1 MRQFLA
7 KECFPCRHLAR
18 LGRLRGALDDRRIEF
33 VSNVP
38 LEWAGVAWDR
48 MNIIDSMAA
57 HIANESANKNSHQY
71 AMSSEHSTRRI
82 LVVED
87 ERDIA
92 ELIALHLSEL
102 PAQVTLAHD
111 GPRGLELAIAKDWD
125 AIVLDVRLPGLNG
138 LDLCRE
144 VRAQMSH
151 VPILML
157 TARGSELDRVLG
169 LELGA
174 DDYLTKP
181 FSVLELQARVK
192 ALLRRSALTT
202 ARSADAAATRQAEIT
217 QGALRVERA
226 QRRAWL
232 AGVEL
237 VLTPREFDLL
247 WHFVQ
252 HPGRVFTRTELLA
265 DVWGY
270 GHDGYDH
277 TVNSHINRLRSKLG
291 DDHAK
296 SSYIQTVWGVG
307 YRFEVAT

>member
-1 MRQFLA
+1 MI
-7 KECFPCRHLAR
+7 
-18 LGRLRGALDDRRIEF
+18 GATTDGATTL
-33 VSNVP
+33 P
-38 LEWAGVAWDR
+38 
-48 MNIIDSMAA
+48 
-57 HIANESANKNSHQY
+57 
-71 AMSSEHSTRRI
+71 AMPPQDTRRAERHI

-92 ELIALHLSEL
+92 ELIALHLSDL
-102 PAQVTLAHD
+102 PAAVTLAHD
-111 GPRGLELAIAKDWD
+111 GPSGLQLAMSRACD
-125 AIVLDVRLPGLNG
+125 AIVLDIRLPGLNG

-144 VRAQMSH
+144 LRMQLSP

-192 ALLRRSALTT
+192 ALLRRSAVT
-202 ARSADAAATRQAEIT
+202 ASRHAEASAHKSTLIEA
-217 QGALRVERA
+217 GALRIDRE
-226 QRRAWL
+226 QRRVWL
-232 AGVEL
+232 AAAEV

-252 HPGRVFTRTELLA
+252 HPGRVFTRSELLA

-291 DDHAK
+291 EDRSDSGFIH
-296 SSYIQTVWGVG
+296 TVWGVG
-307 YRFEVAT
+307 YRFEVAA

>member
-1 MRQFLA
+1 MHAPPPIQQPQGA
-7 KECFPCRHLAR
+7 EAR
-18 LGRLRGALDDRRIEF
+18 
-33 VSNVP
+33 
-38 LEWAGVAWDR
+38 
-48 MNIIDSMAA
+48 
-57 HIANESANKNSHQY
+57 
-71 AMSSEHSTRRI
+71 TI

-92 ELIALHLSEL
+92 ELVAMHLAEL
-102 PAQVTLAHD
+102 PARVTLAND
-111 GPRGLELAIAKDWD
+111 GLGGLELALARPWD
-125 AIVLDVRLPGLNG
+125 AIVLDIRLPGLNG

-144 VRAQMSH
+144 LRARASP

-157 TARGSELDRVLG
+157 TARGGELDRVLG

-192 ALLRRSALTT
+192 ALLRRSALTA
-202 ARSADAAATRQAEIT
+202 ARRAEADVAQPEAIEH
-217 QGALRVERA
+217 GSLSVHRV

-232 AGVEL
+232 AGAEV

-247 WHFVQ
+247 WHFMQ

-265 DVWGY
+265 GVWGQ

-291 DDHAK
+291 DERAEAMFIH
-296 SSYIQTVWGVG
+296 TVWGVG
-307 YRFEVAT
+307 YRFEALR

>member
-1 MRQFLA
+1 MIAATTDRATTL
-7 KECFPCRHLAR
+7 PSMPPPDSRHAER
-18 LGRLRGALDDRRIEF
+18 
-33 VSNVP
+33 
-38 LEWAGVAWDR
+38 
-48 MNIIDSMAA
+48 
-57 HIANESANKNSHQY
+57 H
-71 AMSSEHSTRRI
+71 I

-92 ELIALHLSEL
+92 ELIALHLADL
-102 PAQVTLAHD
+102 PAAVTLAHD
-111 GPRGLELAIAKDWD
+111 GPSALQLALGRAWD
-125 AIVLDVRLPGLNG
+125 AIVLDIRLPGLNG

-144 VRAQMSH
+144 LRMQGSP

-157 TARGSELDRVLG
+157 TARGGELDRVLG

-192 ALLRRSALTT
+192 ALLRRSALT
-202 ARSADAAATRQAEIT
+202 ASRPADAALHKPSQVEA
-217 QGALRVERA
+217 GALRIDRE
-226 QRRAWL
+226 QRRVWL
-232 AGVEL
+232 AAAEI

-252 HPGRVFTRTELLA
+252 HPGRVFTRSELLA

-291 DDHAK
+291 EDRSDSGFIH
-296 SSYIQTVWGVG
+296 TVWGVG
-307 YRFEVAT
+307 YRFEVTP

>member
-1 MRQFLA
+1 MTQPHAQRQ
-7 KECFPCRHLAR
+7 
-18 LGRLRGALDDRRIEF
+18 
-33 VSNVP
+33 
-38 LEWAGVAWDR
+38 
-48 MNIIDSMAA
+48 
-57 HIANESANKNSHQY
+57 
-71 AMSSEHSTRRI
+71 I

-92 ELIALHLSEL
+92 ELVALHLSEL

-111 GPRGLELAIAKDWD
+111 GPRGLEFALSRQWD
-125 AIVLDVRLPGLNG
+125 AMVLDLRLPGLNG

-144 VRAQMSH
+144 VRAQMAH

-181 FSVLELQARVK
+181 FSVLVLQARVK
-192 ALLRRSALTT
+192 ALLRRSALTAARVVDAT
-202 ARSADAAATRQAEIT
+202 AQRPAVIEA
-217 QGALRVERA
+217 GPLRIDRE
-226 QRRAWL
+226 QRRALL
-232 AGVEL
+232 AGHEI

-252 HPGRVFTRTELLA
+252 YPGRVFTRSELLS

-291 DDHAK
+291 DDRAE
-296 SSYIQTVWGVG
+296 SSFIHTVWGVG
-307 YRFEVAT
+307 YRFETVP

>member
-1 MRQFLA
+1 M
-7 KECFPCRHLAR
+7 
-18 LGRLRGALDDRRIEF
+18 
-33 VSNVP
+33 
-38 LEWAGVAWDR
+38 
-48 MNIIDSMAA
+48 MAA
-57 HIANESANKNSHQY
+57 TLATAIPLP
-71 AMSSEHSTRRI
+71 AMHPPDPRRAERHI
-82 LVVED
+82 LVIED

-92 ELIALHLSEL
+92 ELIALHLADL
-102 PAQVTLAHD
+102 PAAVTLAHD
-111 GPRGLELAIAKDWD
+111 GPSGLQLALGRAWD
-125 AIVLDVRLPGLNG
+125 AIVLDIRLPGLNG

-144 VRAQMSH
+144 LRMQLSP

-157 TARGSELDRVLG
+157 TARGGELDRVLG

-192 ALLRRSALTT
+192 ALLRRSAVT
-202 ARSADAAATRQAEIT
+202 ASRNAEAAAHKSSLVEA
-217 QGALRVERA
+217 GALRIDRE
-226 QRRAWL
+226 QRRVWL
-232 AGVEL
+232 AAAEI

-252 HPGRVFTRTELLA
+252 HPGRVFTRSELLA

-291 DDHAK
+291 EDRSDSGFIH
-296 SSYIQTVWGVG
+296 TVWGVG
-307 YRFEVAT
+307 YRFEVTP

>member
-1 MRQFLA
+1 MMNANATEHHMTNEHKVRQ
-7 KECFPCRHLAR
+7 
-18 LGRLRGALDDRRIEF
+18 
-33 VSNVP
+33 
-38 LEWAGVAWDR
+38 
-48 MNIIDSMAA
+48 
-57 HIANESANKNSHQY
+57 
-71 AMSSEHSTRRI
+71 I

-92 ELIALHLSEL
+92 ELIALHLSDL

-111 GPRGLELAIAKDWD
+111 GQKGLELALSGHWD
-125 AIVLDVRLPGLNG
+125 AIVLDLRLPGLNG

-144 VRAQMSH
+144 LRKQMTH

-157 TARGSELDRVLG
+157 TARGGELDRVLG

-192 ALLRRSALTT
+192 ALMRRSAI
-202 ARSADAAATRQAEIT
+202 SAAQVEESHGHLQPVMDH
-217 QGALRVERA
+217 GLLRVDRTE
-226 QRRAWL
+226 RRAWL
-232 AGVEL
+232 SGGEII
-237 VLTPREFDLL
+237 LTPREFDLL

-252 HPGRVFTRTELLA
+252 YPGRVFTRSELLA

-291 DDHAK
+291 DDRAESHF
-296 SSYIQTVWGVG
+296 IHTVWGVG
-307 YRFEVAT
+307 YRFEVVA